1 MKKQPGEARQELKIM
16 IVDDSAFM
24 RAIIKKIVGGNGARI
39 IEAADGK
46 QAVELYKKENPAL
59 TLMDVVMPNLS
70 GVEAL
75 KQIRAIDPNA
85 RIIMVSAAGQ
95 EMIIKE
101 ALDNGAYDFIVKPFK
116 EEQVQETIAKALGE
130 R

>member
-1 MKKQPGEARQELKIM
+1 MKKHPGEARQELKIM

-24 RAIIKKIVGGNGARI
+24 RTILKKIVGGNGARI
-39 IEAADGK
+39 IEAEDGK

-75 KQIRAIDPNA
+75 KQIRTIDPNA

-101 ALDNGAYDFIVKPFK
+101 AIDNGAYDFIVKPFK

>member
-24 RAIIKKIVGGNGARI
+24 RTIIKKIVGGNGARI
-39 IEAADGK
+39 IEAEDGK

-75 KQIRAIDPNA
+75 KQIRTIDPNA

-101 ALDNGAYDFIVKPFK
+101 AIDNGAYDFIVKPFK